1 VTTAAV
7 VLVGWLAVAVSCVQ
21 FVPQV
26 VRTVRTGDLDGVSPL
41 MWAVLTAQGVAW
53 ATFGWRAGL
62 VPSVL
67 TNLVLLASAV
77 VMLQR
82 LVAGGAAGAQRAL
95 VAAALLLAVDVAVIL
110 ALPNAVLGGL
120 AAAIAMVSQVPQVVT
135 ALRTDDLSGLS
146 RPMFL
151 LGALAGACWFLFG
164 LGTAQPAIWVS
175 ASFVTALTVVILAR
189 IVVTSRRSALAGTD
203 SGTVPVTV

>member
-1 VTTAAV
+1 MTTAAV
-7 VLVGWLAVAVSCVQ
+7 VLVGWLAVVMSCVQ

-67 TNLVLLASAV
+67 TNLVLLGSAV

-82 LVAGGAAGAQRAL
+82 LAVGRAAAVQRAL
-95 VAAALLLAVDVAVIL
+95 AAAAVLLAVDLVVIVT
-110 ALPNAVLGGL
+110 LPNAVLGAL

-151 LGALAGACWFLFG
+151 LGAVAGACWFLFG
-164 LGTAQPAIWVS
+164 LGTGQPSIWVS
-175 ASFVTALTVVILAR
+175 ASFVTALTLVILAR
-189 IVVTSRRSALAGTD
+189 IVVTGRRSALAGDD
-203 SGTVPVTV
+203 SGAVPVTA